1 MTVYTENYSTWL
13 PRMNIKQEASVLPDN
28 PGMQPVVAFPL
39 VLVCVPNSW
48 PLSVLIPSSGTIS
61 VSFIPSLETW
71 VNCHLLPKLFPDVL
85 NIKYL

>member
-1 MTVYTENYSTWL
+1 
-13 PRMNIKQEASVLPDN
+13 
-28 PGMQPVVAFPL
+28 L

-48 PLSVLIPSSGTIS
+48 PLSVLIPFSGTIS